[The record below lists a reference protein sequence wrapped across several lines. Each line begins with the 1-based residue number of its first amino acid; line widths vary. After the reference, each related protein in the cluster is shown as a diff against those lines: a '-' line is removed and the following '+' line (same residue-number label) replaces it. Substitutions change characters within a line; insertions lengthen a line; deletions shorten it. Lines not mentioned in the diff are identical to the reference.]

1 MRAIGNQEI
10 HVTYVDQRKPG
21 GLLMMVRVVGIVERL
36 MPMNEV
42 IPGPPTIAD
51 IEHAIDALGYG
62 TPEYHEA
69 LAFYCMTLARAQWR
83 RAEMAR
89 RIEKARSTRTTHKQK
104 GTDAE

>member
-1 MRAIGNQEI
+1 
-10 HVTYVDQRKPG
+10 
-21 GLLMMVRVVGIVERL
+21 MVRAAVIVERL
-36 MPMNEV
+36 MPMSDLT

-83 RAEMAR
+83 RADMAR
-89 RIEKARSTRTTHKQK
+89 RIEKARSTRKQK
-104 GTDAE
+104 AERKDGNK